1 MKSILTRLFE
11 GDSLNK
17 EEAYQLLISISKEE
31 INPCQIASLLTVYNI
46 RPITVAEL
54 DGYRSCLL
62 ELMHAIDFDTYETVD
77 LCGTG
82 GDGKHTFNI
91 STLASFIVAGAGYK
105 VAKHGNYGVSSISG
119 SSNVLEALGYKF
131 TNNSDILKKQLEGA
145 GICFMHAPLFHPAL
159 KSVGPVRRELGVK
172 TFFNMLGP
180 LVNPSQ
186 PRQQLAGVF
195 NLELQELYKH
205 LHIHLDKSYSIV
217 YDLNGYDEI
226 SLTGNAKII
235 SNSGTEIL
243 SPSHFNAYKISSEDI
258 SGGSSVEDSKNIF
271 IRILENKGTEAQN
284 NVVVSNA
291 ALAIRCFNPDMPITD
306 AVLEAQESLFSGKA
320 LHKLKKLIELQ

>member
-1 MKSILTRLFE
+1 MKSILIRLYE
-11 GDSLNK
+11 GDMLNRQ
-17 EEAYQLLISISKEE
+17 EAYQLLLSISKEE
-31 INPCQIASLLTVYNI
+31 INPYQIASLLTVYNL
-46 RPITVAEL
+46 RPISVAEL

-62 ELMHAIDFDTYETVD
+62 DLMLPVNFDDFESVD

-131 TNNSDILKKQLEGA
+131 TNDEDTLKKQIDEA

-159 KSVGPVRRELGVK
+159 KSVGPIRKELGVK

-180 LVNPSQ
+180 LVNPAQ
-186 PRQQLAGVF
+186 PKQQLAGVF
-195 NLELQELYKH
+195 SLELAELYKH

-235 SNSGTEIL
+235 TNRGADIVT
-243 SPSHFNAYKISSEDI
+243 PTHFNAQKIQAEDI
-258 SGGSSVEDSKNIF
+258 SGGNSVEDSKNIF
-271 IRILENKGTEAQN
+271 VNILQNKGTKAQN
-284 NVVVSNA
+284 EVVISNA
-291 ALAIRCFNPDMPITD
+291 ALAIRCFNPDMSLYE
-306 AVLEAQESLFSGKA
+306 AVAEAKESLLSGKA
-320 LHKLKKLIELQ
+320 LKKLSKLIELQ

>member
-77 LCGTG
+77 LCGTC

-159 KSVGPVRRELGVK
+159 KSVGPVRSKSVMAIHLTFTIGCWRSMRIIFSSSCLVSK
-172 TFFNMLGP
+172 PTFFG
-180 LVNPSQ
+180 
-186 PRQQLAGVF
+186 
-195 NLELQELYKH
+195 
-205 LHIHLDKSYSIV
+205 
-217 YDLNGYDEI
+217 
-226 SLTGNAKII
+226 
-235 SNSGTEIL
+235 
-243 SPSHFNAYKISSEDI
+243 
-258 SGGSSVEDSKNIF
+258 
-271 IRILENKGTEAQN
+271 
-284 NVVVSNA
+284 
-291 ALAIRCFNPDMPITD
+291 
-306 AVLEAQESLFSGKA
+306 
-320 LHKLKKLIELQ
+320 